1 MKILLISS
9 TNNIQSGA
17 GNLTHEL
24 CMFLKDKVDFTLLL
38 PHDEKRYDYTAY
50 NVEYILPSYIFDTR
64 TPKIFE
70 YLFFKYKT
78 DADIIHSIFEFP
90 YALVA
95 DRISRKN
102 NIPLIIGLAG
112 TYAVKPLLFF
122 PDNFLLKRAYN
133 HAVSMISISKFTSD
147 LVKKYSKTLTPIEII
162 HCAVNFQRFSRKYNI
177 DDIKRKYEGKR
188 LLMTVGAL
196 KPRKGHDIVLAAL
209 AILKKKRNDFHYIIS
224 GDNEKRDE
232 YIDKLDNIIKYGN
245 LEKNITFIGSISND
259 DLPRYFSAIDIYIH
273 TPIVINYN
281 FEGFGIVYL
290 EAGASSKPVIASDSG
305 GTLDAVIPDKTGLVV
320 PEGDIEATYH
330 AIEKLLDNDDLSKSL
345 GEAGFQYAKE
355 HTWDKI
361 GMKFL
366 EQYKDTLNKKFNI

>member
-1 MKILLISS
+1 M
-9 TNNIQSGA
+9 
-17 GNLTHEL
+17 
-24 CMFLKDKVDFTLLL
+24 
-38 PHDEKRYDYTAY
+38 
-50 NVEYILPSYIFDTR
+50 
-64 TPKIFE
+64 
-70 YLFFKYKT
+70 
-78 DADIIHSIFEFP
+78 
-90 YALVA
+90 
-95 DRISRKN
+95 
-102 NIPLIIGLAG
+102 
-112 TYAVKPLLFF
+112 
-122 PDNFLLKRAYN
+122 
-133 HAVSMISISKFTSD
+133 
-147 LVKKYSKTLTPIEII
+147 
-162 HCAVNFQRFSRKYNI
+162 KYN
-177 DDIKRKYEGKR
+177 
-188 LLMTVGAL
+188 
-196 KPRKGHDIVLAAL
+196 
-209 AILKKKRNDFHYIIS
+209 
-224 GDNEKRDE
+224 
-232 YIDKLDNIIKYGN
+232 DK
-245 LEKNITFIGSISND
+245 KNITFIGSISND